1 MANQKISALTELT
14 TPSSGDLIPIVSSSQ
29 TKNISYGN
37 LVENST
43 IGLSGLLKPQINAV
57 AVTAANNDLRIRDIT
72 GYFGDTGV
80 LQASISGLNI
90 GAKSFNTV
98 TSSTNGEAFA
108 GGNYTGSVHQDLGT
122 DSIDIQAGVRGGA
135 RIAKGTQSIAIGSV
149 TLVHGNKST
158 SIGRENQLYSRNS
171 HLLGELNLV
180 SSAAVESSVVGR
192 NCKISGAYSVA
203 HGNNIDVSSNSS
215 SSVSF
220 GRNLVVTDNADGSV
234 AVGNNINMSGANSM
248 AMGFGIDVSG
258 DNSAGLGRNV
268 LVYANGV
275 SEFGGW
281 YESGNRGAS
290 VRLQNVGLP
299 ANPSGFVSISLAN
312 GSLAPLD
319 GGANHGSEDVDSL
332 PREMFSIRRDGDE
345 VLADLNISGSVKTV
359 SFGDAT
365 SSNRTS
371 IGSAVQNV
379 RGDSV
384 TINSMRQ
391 VTSAFYSGI
400 SASGLVDA
408 NTFYAIVG

>member
-1 MANQKISALTELT
+1 MANQKISALTQLT
-14 TPSSGDLIPIVSSSQ
+14 NPSLTADFIPITDNNSV
-29 TKNISYGN
+29 TKRIN
-37 LVENST
+37 LTNL
-43 IGLSGLLKPQINAV
+43 GLPS
-57 AVTAANNDLRIRDIT
+57 
-72 GYFGDTGV
+72 
-80 LQASISGLNI
+80 
-90 GAKSFNTV
+90 KSFNTV

-248 AMGFGIDVSG
+248 AVGFGLDVSG
-258 DNSAGLGRNV
+258 DNSAALGRNV
-268 LVYANGV
+268 LVYSNGV

-281 YESGNRGAS
+281 YEGGDRGAS
-290 VRLQNVGLP
+290 VRLQSAGVP
-299 ANPSGFVSISLAN
+299 ASPSGFVTISLTESN
-312 GSLAPLD
+312 VSPVD
-319 GGANHGSEDVDSL
+319 GGTNIGSEAVDSI
-332 PREMFSIRRDGDE
+332 PRDMFSVRHDGNE
-345 VLADLNISGSVKTV
+345 LLADVNISGSVKTV

-365 SSNRTS
+365 ANNRTS

-379 RGDSV
+379 REDSV